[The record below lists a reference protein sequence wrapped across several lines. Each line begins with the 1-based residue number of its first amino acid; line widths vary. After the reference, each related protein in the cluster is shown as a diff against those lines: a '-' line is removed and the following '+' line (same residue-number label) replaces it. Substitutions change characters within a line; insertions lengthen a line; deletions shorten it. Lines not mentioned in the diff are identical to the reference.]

1 MPGLPKGLAVLVRP
15 KNDDESGDHIF
26 QGSDDK
32 DGCNIE

>member
-1 MPGLPKGLAVLVRP
+1 MTGLQKGLAVLVRP
-15 KNDDESGDHIF
+15 KNDDESGDHTI